1 MSSTLMAIIY
11 IISLVF
17 NLVINICMLCQCKS
31 LVERS
36 IECSMDTVR
45 YMKED

>member
-17 NLVINICMLCQCKS
+17 NLVLNICVISKCKS

-36 IECSMDTVR
+36 VECSMATVR
-45 YMKED
+45 YMRED

>member
-17 NLVINICMLCQCKS
+17 NLILNICMLCQCKS
-31 LVERS
+31 LVEHS
-36 IECSMDTVR
+36 VKYSADTIR
-45 YMKED
+45 YMRED